1 MDALVSGKGLS
12 GRGLHCGHSPLQA
25 PLVREQLVG
34 KCSHLTP
41 PPVGVLMSRPSA
53 SVSPPCRKPTLA
65 SQGVFPS
72 GEYWFAHIPCPVGLL
87 TPRVP
92 SVRSHPVSVGL
103 LTPHVC
109 GFAHTPCPISLLTPR
124 VCRFAHTLYRVGV
137 CLAPF
142 AASRL
147 SLLHPFMKTPLHRGS
162 SLQLCHP
169 FSCSLLTPPN
179 CPLAIHVHS
188 WRAWAPGPQMT
199 STPQSPPSSW
209 VT

>member
-1 MDALVSGKGLS
+1 MNPSLPHPTAVSGIALLASRTLSVDALVSGKGLS
-12 GRGLHCGHSPLQA
+12 GRGLHWGHSPLQA

-109 GFAHTPCPISLLTPR
+109 GFAHTPCPISSPTPR
-124 VCRFAHTLYRVGV
+124 VPSVRSHPVSVGSLTPCIELV
-137 CLAPF
+137 CVWLP
-142 AASRL
+142 
-147 SLLHPFMKTPLHRGS
+147 SLLLDFHS
-162 SLQLCHP
+162 ST
-169 FSCSLLTPPN
+169 LL
-179 CPLAIHVHS
+179 
-188 WRAWAPGPQMT
+188 
-199 STPQSPPSSW
+199 
-209 VT
+209 